1 MIVFIL
7 TFFSLY
13 GLLHLY
19 AFLKLKI
26 YLNPGLLWEIGI
38 ALFMV
43 LMIFVP
49 LIIRIA
55 EKHGLE
61 KPAIILS
68 WIGYL
73 WMALIALFFFFS
85 IFIDLLRFLIFI
97 FNQMSGTKFSLFPFA
112 KLYFFI
118 PLFISILMLVYGY
131 FEALNIKTEHIEIRT
146 NKVKRDVR
154 IVQIS
159 DLHIGLII
167 RESKVKKVTQK
178 IKEINPDIV
187 VSTGDLVDGQINGLT
202 KIVEILKELQPPFGK
217 FAVTGN
223 HEFYA
228 GLKQALVFTEQAGFQ
243 ILRQEGIYIDELG
256 INIIGVDDFEVK
268 RYDPTKILSEE
279 EVFEKFRKPGFTILL
294 KHRPFANDKTR
305 QFFDLQLS
313 GHTHKGQFF
322 PFSIVTALY
331 YTRDSGCIEDNTN
344 GCHLYISRGT
354 GTWGPPIRIF
364 APPEITV
371 IDIKRLD

>member
-61 KPAIILS
+61 KSAIILS

-97 FNQMSGTKFSLFPFA
+97 FNQMSGTKFSLFPFV

-118 PLFISILMLVYGY
+118 PFFISILMLVYGY

-268 RYDPTKILSEE
+268 RYDPTKILAEE

-294 KHRPFANDKTR
+294 KHRPFVNDKTR

-331 YTRDSGCIEDNTN
+331 YTKDSGCIEDTN